1 MIGGSLGVHL
11 EARTEAK
18 ASQNVADWLAASGPC
33 SASFLTKPSTTS
45 LQWVGPSVPISN
57 RENAH
62 RPLWQRLFLKGGE
75 VPSSQL
81 PDQ

>member
-1 MIGGSLGVHL
+1 MTGLLPLAPAQVAFL
-11 EARTEAK
+11 
-18 ASQNVADWLAASGPC
+18 QNPAPQAQDWYFP
-33 SASFLTKPSTTS
+33 
-45 LQWVGPSVPISN
+45 QWVGPSVPISN

-81 PDQ
+81 SLTSDGQTMCLHELSNRR